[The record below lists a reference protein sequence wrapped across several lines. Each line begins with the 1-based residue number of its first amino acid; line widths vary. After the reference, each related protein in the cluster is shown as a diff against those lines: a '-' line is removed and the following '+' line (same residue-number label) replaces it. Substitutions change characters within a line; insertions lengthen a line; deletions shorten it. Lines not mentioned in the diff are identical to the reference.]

1 MEPTG
6 DRDTAVAQSIDS
18 GESVAA
24 LRAHLQEIIEG
35 EAFRSSRR
43 CRDFLT
49 YVVEQAIAGH
59 FESLK
64 ERVIGL
70 ELFERSASY
79 DTKEDAIVRVTASD
93 VRKRLLQH
101 YGRAGF
107 DAQFRIG
114 LPLGSYIPEIV
125 RIPPD
130 EWQRRHASPGDPPE
144 AVSAVSAIDRDGQ
157 AGQPFSHDAPAIAG
171 PTSRPETGFFGSRS
185 GRWWLA
191 LAGVVTILNVALW
204 AVAWKHFSPKI
215 AIAPNPQAPWSS
227 FFMSARPTH
236 LVASDPDIE
245 AIQIMTD
252 VPISLSDYANRRYLP
267 ETKQIPAA
275 VRAICREMLRGDK
288 ASNTD
293 MEIAVAVAELA
304 KTYSRKIDVIG
315 ARDLQLSN
323 LKTDDNFIFLGSPL
337 SNPWA
342 ATFNDELD
350 FRFVPDPTSSQKFSG
365 SEVIRNFRPH
375 PGEPAVYAPTARG
388 GATGESF
395 AMIALVANPDQNG
408 QVLLLAG
415 ADREGTQ
422 AAGKLVTDPPR
433 FAEALRACGL
443 SLSGPAQH
451 FEMLLRVNTMANFPT
466 QTAVAACHLLGG
478 PAARQ

>member
-1 MEPTG
+1 MESVG
-6 DRDTAVAQSIDS
+6 DRDTAAAQIIDS
-18 GESVAA
+18 EESAAA
-24 LRAHLQEIIEG
+24 LRAHLQGIVEG

-49 YVVEQAIAGH
+49 YVVEHAIAGH

-107 DAQFRIG
+107 DSPFRIS

-125 RIPPD
+125 RTPPG
-130 EWQRRHASPGDPPE
+130 EGHRHPEASDASEASSAASPT
-144 AVSAVSAIDRDGQ
+144 DRDGHS
-157 AGQPFSHDAPAIAG
+157 GQPVPYDTPGTPARA
-171 PTSRPETGFFGSRS
+171 SQPETGFLTSRS

-191 LAGVVTILNVALW
+191 LAVSVIVLNMALW
-204 AVAWKHFSPKI
+204 AIAWKHFSSKV
-215 AIAPNPQAPWSS
+215 AGAPIPLAPWSS
-227 FFMSARPTH
+227 FFASPRPTH

-245 AIQIMTD
+245 AIQIITD
-252 VPISLSDYANRRYLP
+252 APISLSDYANHRYLP
-267 ETKQIPAA
+267 DTSQIPAM
-275 VRAICREMLRGDK
+275 VREICRDMLHGDK
-288 ASNTD
+288 ASSID
-293 MEIAVAVAELA
+293 MEIAVAVADLA
-304 KTYSRKIDVIG
+304 RTYAKRIDVIG

-337 SNPWA
+337 SNPWV
-342 ATFNDELD
+342 ATFNDQLD
-350 FRFVPDPTSSQKFSG
+350 FRFIPDPASPHQFSG
-365 SEVIRNFRPH
+365 SEVIRNFRPRQ
-375 PGEPAVYAPTARG
+375 GEPAVYAPTAKG

-422 AAGKLVTDPPR
+422 AAGRLVTDLPR
-433 FAEALRACGL
+433 FAESLRACGISP
-443 SLSGPAQH
+443 SLPAQH
-451 FEMLLRVNTMANFPT
+451 FEMLLRVNTMAGFPT
-466 QTAVAACHLLGG
+466 QTAVAACHLLPG
-478 PAARQ
+478 AAGRQ